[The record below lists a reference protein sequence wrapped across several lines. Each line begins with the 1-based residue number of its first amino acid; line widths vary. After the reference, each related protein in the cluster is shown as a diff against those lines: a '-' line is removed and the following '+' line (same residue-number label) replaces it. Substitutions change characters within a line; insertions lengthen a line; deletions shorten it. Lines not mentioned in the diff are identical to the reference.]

1 MIQKI
6 VLIIPFLFS
15 AILLAQETSSISGR
29 VLDNELSGEPMLF
42 ADVMLKNTEWKT
54 QTNFHGNFE
63 IDDVDPGNYILV
75 ISFLGYDTLEIPIE
89 AKPNG
94 VLQIQRG
101 LSSKTID
108 PETVI
113 VSNSESM
120 PYGSIASMEKT
131 AQK

>member
-108 PETVI
+108 PGTVI